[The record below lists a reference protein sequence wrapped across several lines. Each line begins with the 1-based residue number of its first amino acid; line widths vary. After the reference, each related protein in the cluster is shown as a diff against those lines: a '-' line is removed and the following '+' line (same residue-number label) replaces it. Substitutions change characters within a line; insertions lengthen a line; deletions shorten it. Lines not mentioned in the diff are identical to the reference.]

1 MPATLAFMLVRPE
14 VAGRARGPGNNPGM
28 EDIRL
33 PVDPL
38 GEALYLLR
46 MSGVFYSR
54 SELTA
59 PWGMALPPMPG
70 TVMFH
75 VVTSGQAWLE
85 VEGSDPV
92 RLEPGI
98 LALVPHGD
106 GHRLVSERGGAAV
119 DLFDLPRVQMGDR
132 YEIIRHG
139 GGAAA
144 TNLVCGAAT
153 FGHPAAHQ
161 MIAMLPRIIAV
172 DTARSPQAE
181 WLEGTLRFMEIEAQ
195 ELRLGGETV
204 ITRLS
209 DALVIHAI
217 RSWIEETP
225 AARQGWLGALRD
237 RQLGRA
243 LALIHR
249 DPTQP
254 WTVASLAREA
264 AMSRSVFAARFQ
276 EVVGE
281 APMHYVA
288 RWRMHVARD
297 WLRQQGATVSEIA
310 SRLGYESDAAFSR
323 AFKRILGVPPAS
335 VKRAETS

>member
-1 MPATLAFMLVRPE
+1 
-14 VAGRARGPGNNPGM
+14 M
-28 EDIRL
+28 EELRL

-46 MSGVFYSR
+46 MNGVFYSR
-54 SELTA
+54 SEFTA
-59 PWGMALPPMPG
+59 PWGMELPPFPG
-70 TVMFH
+70 SVMFH
-75 VVTSGQAWLE
+75 VVTAGRCWLE
-85 VEGSDPV
+85 VAGSEPV
-92 RLEPGI
+92 RLQPGV

-106 GHRLVSERGGAAV
+106 GHRLVSDPGAAAIG
-119 DLFDLPRVQMGDR
+119 LFDLPREQLGDH

-139 GGAAA
+139 GGAAP
-144 TNLVCGAAT
+144 TNLICGAAS

-161 MIAMLPRIIAV
+161 MVRMLPRVIAV

-204 ITRLS
+204 MTRLA

-217 RSWIEETP
+217 RSWIEDTP
-225 AARQGWLGALRD
+225 VARQGWLGALRD
-237 RQLGRA
+237 RPIGRA

-276 EVVGE
+276 ELVGE
-281 APMHYVA
+281 PPMHYVA
-288 RWRMHVARD
+288 KWRMHVAQD
-297 WLRQQGATVSEIA
+297 WLKEEGATVGEIA

-323 AFKRILGVPPAS
+323 AFKRIIGVPPVS
-335 VKRAETS
+335 VKRTEAP